1 MRPLNTVGLPKMI
14 YSSLKPHQVHDSRT
28 IREMSCET
36 TLPAFTDRFETKDF
50 TFQLDIRHIAIYL
63 VNVIDAA
70 PVDVFVGEI
79 VNQIMQGVDS

>member
-1 MRPLNTVGLPKMI
+1 MRR
-14 YSSLKPHQVHDSRT
+14 SAD
-28 IREMSCET
+28 
-36 TLPAFTDRFETKDF
+36 